1 MARTRI
7 IIENMV
13 TGEQKTMEC
22 EGFMVCTFNDSVSFD
37 TDHRNY
43 QLEKYQRA
51 KVEANNISTVD
62 VMGMMFK
69 KDNPIANA
77 YRAMKRI
84 ERKPR
89 MMYYFKK
96 AYGEE

>member
-1 MARTRI
+1 MERTRI

-22 EGFMVCTFNDSVSFD
+22 EGFMVCAFNDPVSFD
-37 TDHRNY
+37 TDT
-43 QLEKYQRA
+43 KAYQRTA
-51 KVEANNISTVD
+51 IVARNISTID

-69 KDNPIANA
+69 KNNPIANA

-84 ERKPR
+84 KWKPR
-89 MMYYFKK
+89 MMYYLKK